1 MLYVFSCKS
10 ETKGRIVEYFDDKK
24 KAKEFYNFYKCQ
36 EIVGDSGIT
45 EVQLVEFNDCQEL

>member
-36 EIVGDSGIT
+36 EMIGDSGIT

>member
-24 KAKEFYNFYKCQ
+24 KAQNFYSFYKCQ
-36 EIVGDSGIT
+36 EMIGDAGIT
-45 EVQLVEFNDCQEL
+45 DVMLVEFNDCQEL